1 MDKENKLNRVQWDI
15 IDKFFKENPYCL
27 VDHHIQTYNK
37 FFNNDLFNIFKEKN
51 PIKIM
56 KNMNEETEEYD
67 LQCKM
72 FLGGKMLKRFIMEN
86 QLFMIVIKLMKHKIV
101 LILCFQMKQD

>member
-1 MDKENKLNRVQWDI
+1 MDKENLLNRVQWDI

-27 VDHHIQTYNK
+27 VDHHIQSYNK
-37 FFNNDLFNIFKEKN
+37 FFNTDLFNIFKEKN

-67 LQCKM
+67 LKCKIKD
-72 FLGGKMLKRFIMEN
+72 LEKIIGVDGYLLLERVSGKR
-86 QLFMIVIKLMKHKIV
+86 
-101 LILCFQMKQD
+101 

>member
-1 MDKENKLNRVQWDI
+1 MDKEDKLNRVQWDI

-37 FFNNDLFNIFKEKN
+37 FFNIDLFNIFKEKN

-72 FLGGKMLKRFIMEN
+72 FLVGKNAEKDLLWKTN
-86 QLFMIVIKLMKHKIV
+86 YL
-101 LILCFQMKQD
+101 